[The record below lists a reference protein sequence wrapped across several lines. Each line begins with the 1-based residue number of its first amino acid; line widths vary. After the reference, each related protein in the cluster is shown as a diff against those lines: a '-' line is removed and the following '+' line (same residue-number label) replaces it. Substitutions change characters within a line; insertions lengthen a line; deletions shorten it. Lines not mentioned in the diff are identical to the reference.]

1 MVLLLL
7 SEALGFNGIKV
18 IVFQCL
24 GDFFCSKDSI
34 GAQRYNVRKQNIQN
48 LNILLIIEGVDTYS
62 IDVSE

>member
-7 SEALGFNGIKV
+7 SEALEFNGIKV

-24 GDFFCSKDSI
+24 GGFFCSKDII

-48 LNILLIIEGVDTYS
+48 LNILLIMEGVDTYS

>member
-24 GDFFCSKDSI
+24 GGFFCSKTALVHRDT
-34 GAQRYNVRKQNIQN
+34 
-48 LNILLIIEGVDTYS
+48 ILGNKIFRI
-62 IDVSE
+62 

>member
-1 MVLLLL
+1 MVSLL

-24 GDFFCSKDSI
+24 GGFFCSKDSV

-48 LNILLIIEGVDTYS
+48 LNILLIMEGVDTYS
-62 IDVSE
+62 INVSK